1 MTGNQNPALI
11 GHMKTKTILTSLVV
25 WLAAGAVCSA
35 SPFMGT
41 WKLNAAKSKFAHSS
55 AKNNTVVYSP
65 AFLAVKVTVDGVDA
79 KGKPTHS
86 EWTGNFDGKDHP
98 VTGST
103 TADSRSY
110 TKVND
115 RTLNFAE
122 KKGGKVAVS
131 GQIVVSADGK
141 SRTVTTTSPGRKG
154 KMVKNTAVYDKS

>member
-1 MTGNQNPALI
+1 
-11 GHMKTKTILTSLVV
+11 MKARTIVLTVV
-25 WLAAGAVCSA
+25 TCFAGLTLCFADDA
-35 SPFMGT
+35 NMGT
-41 WKLNAAKSKFAHSS
+41 WKLNETKSKLGPGAP
-55 AKNNTVVYSP
+55 KNTTVVYE
-65 AFLAVKVTVDGVDA
+65 AAGYNVKVTVDGVDA

-98 VTGST
+98 VTGNTGSD
-103 TADSRSY
+103 ARSY

-122 KKGGKVAVS
+122 KKSGKVTVS

-154 KMVKNTAVYDKS
+154 KTVKNTAFYDKS

>member
-1 MTGNQNPALI
+1 
-11 GHMKTKTILTSLVV
+11 MKSKTVLLSLVV
-25 WLAAGAVCSA
+25 WLAAGAVCFA

-41 WKLNAAKSKFAHSS
+41 WKLNAAKSKFAHGS
-55 AKNNTVVYSP
+55 AKNSTVVYSP
-65 AFLAVKVTVDGVDA
+65 AFFEVKVTVDGVDA

-98 VTGST
+98 VTGNTGSD
-103 TADSRSY
+103 ARSY

-122 KKGGKVAVS
+122 KKGGKVTVS

-154 KMVKNTAVYDKS
+154 KTVKNTAFYDKS

>member
-1 MTGNQNPALI
+1 
-11 GHMKTKTILTSLVV
+11 MKSKTVLLSLVV
-25 WLAAGAVCSA
+25 WLAAGAVCFA

-41 WKLNAAKSKFAHSS
+41 WKLNAAKSKFAHGS

-65 AFLAVKVTVDGVDA
+65 AFFEVKVTVDGVDP

-103 TADSRSY
+103 TADMRSY

-122 KKGGKVAVS
+122 KKGGKVTVS

-141 SRTVTTTSPGRKG
+141 SRIVTTTSPGRKG
-154 KMVKNTAVYDKS
+154 KTVKNTAFYDKS